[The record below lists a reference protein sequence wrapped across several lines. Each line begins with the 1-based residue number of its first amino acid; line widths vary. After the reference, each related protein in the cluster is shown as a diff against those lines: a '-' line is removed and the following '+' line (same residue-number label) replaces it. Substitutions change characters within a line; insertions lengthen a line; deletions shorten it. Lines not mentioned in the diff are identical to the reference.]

1 MRRWLPGA
9 LLVLCSAAV
18 VAQDAVRYV
27 SDELAVTLRR
37 EPSGE
42 SLAAGV
48 LMSGARVEV
57 LESDP
62 ASGYAQVR
70 TADGREGWI
79 LERYLK
85 AQPIA
90 RDRLQRAERERVEAE
105 TALKQLQQE
114 HARLREE
121 HARATSGR
129 PPAAPDELVRENA
142 TLRAAAEELQ
152 QENQRLRQQYDAER
166 ETQNTLVI
174 GGILVGAGFLL
185 ALIVEWLRP
194 RRRRW
199 GEL

>member
-1 MRRWLPGA
+1 MPRWLPCA
-9 LLVLCSAAV
+9 LLVLCSLPAL
-18 VAQDAVRYV
+18 AQEAVRYV

-37 EPSGE
+37 DRSGD
-42 SLAAGV
+42 SPAAGV

-57 LESDP
+57 LESDSD
-62 ASGYAQVR
+62 SGYARVR
-70 TADGREGWI
+70 TAEGREGWV

-90 RDRLQRAERERVEAE
+90 RDRLQHAERDRAEAEA
-105 TALKQLQQE
+105 ALKQLQQD
-114 HARLREE
+114 HARLKEE
-121 HARATSGR
+121 HARATAGR

-174 GGILVGAGFLL
+174 GGILVGGGFLL